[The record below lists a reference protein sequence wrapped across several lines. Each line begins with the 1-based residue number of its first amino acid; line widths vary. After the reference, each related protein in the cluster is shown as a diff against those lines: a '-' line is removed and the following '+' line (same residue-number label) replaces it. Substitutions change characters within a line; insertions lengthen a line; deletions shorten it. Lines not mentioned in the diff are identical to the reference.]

1 MERGNGHL
9 PSRRYYFSICI
20 LEHQRT
26 FRKAENSSER
36 EERKVILPAY
46 FMANV
51 RFKNKFRMYF
61 QFLQIHAG
69 TSVWGG

>member
-20 LEHQRT
+20 LEHQRP
-26 FRKAENSSER
+26 FPKAENSSER
-36 EERKVILPAY
+36 EDRKVILSAPY

-51 RFKNKFRMYF
+51 RFECKFRKIF
-61 QFLQIHAG
+61 QE
-69 TSVWGG
+69 